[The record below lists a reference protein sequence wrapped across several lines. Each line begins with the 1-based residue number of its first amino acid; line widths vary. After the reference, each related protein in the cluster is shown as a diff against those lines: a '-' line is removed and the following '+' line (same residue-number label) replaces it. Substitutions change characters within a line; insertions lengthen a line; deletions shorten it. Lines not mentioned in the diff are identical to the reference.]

1 MPGGGEDGPLL
12 RAVGV
17 AKRLGERLVLRDVT
31 LAVPAGAVV
40 VVLGPNGSGKSTLLK
55 LAAGVWAPSR
65 GRLER
70 FGRPVSTEATD
81 SRVGYLGHRSFLY
94 GALSGLDNLTF
105 YARLYGVPRPRE
117 RAAELLGQVGLG
129 RFQHEPVRRYS
140 RGMEQRAAM
149 ARAFVA
155 HPQLLLLDEPYTGMD
170 VGAAGLLDQ
179 WIRRTTAEGGG
190 VLLITHHLDEAA
202 RMADQV
208 GILWR
213 GHLAAPLIER
223 EGGDGFRDR
232 LASTYEARFPG
243 RRPRGA

>member
-1 MPGGGEDGPLL
+1 MAGGGGAAPLL
-12 RAVGV
+12 SAVAV

-31 LAVPAGAVV
+31 LAVPAGSVV

-55 LAAGVWAPSR
+55 LAAGLWAPSR

-70 FGRPVSTEATD
+70 FGQVVGTEATD
-81 SRVGYLGHRSFLY
+81 PRVGYLGHRSFLY

-117 RAAELLGQVGLG
+117 RAARLLAEVGLR

-140 RGMEQRAAM
+140 RGMEQRAAL

-155 HPQLLLLDEPYTGMD
+155 HPQLLLLDEPYTGLD
-170 VGAAGLLDQ
+170 VGATGLLDQ
-179 WIRRTTAEGGG
+179 WIRRTTAAGGA

-202 RMADQV
+202 RMGDRV

-213 GHLAAPLIER
+213 GRLEDPPVTR
-223 EGGDGFRDR
+223 DGPGGFREQVAR
-232 LASTYEARFPG
+232 TYEARF
-243 RRPRGA
+243 RGSGPSGA